1 MEKVKLQMARLQ
13 RKPSKQRE
21 ALEGR
26 DPEAALETASGIFG
40 RYLGTV
46 VRSLENR
53 ITALEEKVDRRGA
66 PARS

>member
-1 MEKVKLQMARLQ
+1 MAKV
-13 RKPSKQRE
+13 RKPNKQRE

-53 ITALEEKVDRRGA
+53 ITAVEKKVDRRGTPNRA
-66 PARS
+66 